1 MKKLALAGVALIALS
16 LPAVAMD
23 QQDNSTKD
31 GNGTMGQATEGANP
45 MTDGQ
50 SKTLSPEK
58 LDKSVVMQ
66 VQKALDG
73 KGFDPGRSD
82 GVWGP
87 ETVAAI
93 KKFQQK
99 NDLKPDGKLDRQT
112 VAALGLSKEEPTTTG
127 SGASSDRADEAAH

>member
-1 MKKLALAGVALIALS
+1 MKKLAIAGVALVALS

-23 QQDNSTKD
+23 RQDNGAKD

-45 MTDGQ
+45 TSDGQ

-66 VQKALDG
+66 VQKALDS
-73 KGFDPGRSD
+73 KGFGPGRVD

-93 KKFQQK
+93 KEFQQK

-127 SGASSDRADEAAH
+127 AGALDDRADEAAH

>member
-1 MKKLALAGVALIALS
+1 MKKLAIAGVALVALS

-23 QQDNSTKD
+23 QQDTGAKD

-45 MTDGQ
+45 TTDGP
-50 SKTLSPEK
+50 SKTLLPET

-66 VQKALDG
+66 VQKALND
-73 KGFDPGRSD
+73 KGFDPGRID
-82 GVWGP
+82 GVWRP

-93 KKFQQK
+93 KEFQQK

-127 SGASSDRADEAAH
+127 SDASSDRAEEVAH